1 MLIDYRKTKILK
13 ATEKYAFIKWLKQ
26 AMQKMINAEK
36 IAYVIDFS
44 SKLGKSSHLYK
55 PQNRQ
60 YQCFKDNLVKIIFY
74 QNITKY
80 ATLLSSF

>member
-1 MLIDYRKTKILK
+1 
-13 ATEKYAFIKWLKQ
+13 
-26 AMQKMINAEK
+26 MQKMINAEK

-44 SKLGKSSHLYK
+44 SKLGKSSQLYE

-60 YQCFKDNLVKIIFY
+60 YQCFKDNLEKIIFY

>member
-1 MLIDYRKTKILK
+1 
-13 ATEKYAFIKWLKQ
+13 
-26 AMQKMINAEK
+26 MINAEK

-44 SKLGKSSHLYK
+44 SKLGKSSQLYE